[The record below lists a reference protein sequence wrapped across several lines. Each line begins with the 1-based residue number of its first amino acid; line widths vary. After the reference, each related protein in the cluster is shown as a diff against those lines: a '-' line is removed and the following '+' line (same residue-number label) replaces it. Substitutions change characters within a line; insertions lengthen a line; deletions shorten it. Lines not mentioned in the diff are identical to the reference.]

1 MKKYGEKMFTIHKT
15 RLFLIA
21 IPIVIIF
28 IFAGCSNETDNDGNT
43 ENIESYDY
51 SYDLENGLKL
61 QIKTN
66 EAENDLFSFKFEFN
80 TENSIFK
87 SAEFVD
93 GSYDC
98 YLKHNLTEEI
108 IKGFGDISTS
118 VLYFENVKGNLSE
131 YSLHI
136 ECPIKIRL
144 NEEYP
149 FSIILK
155 SNEIADNNIIEL
167 PLDNS
172 IKLNNVSTR
181 QDFDKFSD
189 KCVDVTFLTSS
200 ENIDFDIRI
209 EKSQISTGAPVGDF
223 KQISKTEYVY
233 SHPIYESETE
243 ISISVI
249 DVSLQDM
256 LKCDINM

>member
-1 MKKYGEKMFTIHKT
+1 MFTFHKT

-21 IPIVIIF
+21 IPIVLIF
-28 IFAGCSNETDNDGNT
+28 IFAGCTNETDNDGNT
-43 ENIESYDY
+43 ENIKGYDY
-51 SYDLENGLKL
+51 CYDLDNGLKL

-80 TENSIFK
+80 TENSKFK
-87 SAEFVD
+87 NAEFINS
-93 GSYDC
+93 SYDC
-98 YLKHNLTEEI
+98 YLKHKLTEETVE
-108 IKGFGDISTS
+108 GFGDISTN

-131 YSLHI
+131 YSLHM

-172 IKLNNVSTR
+172 IKLNNVGTR

-249 DVSLQDM
+249 DVSLQDV